1 MHLHQDFLSNVFKNK
16 KKQFDLLFWR
26 KMRVGLVNII
36 LPFFLKQK
44 EKKKKLLKTIH
55 QFQTIVF

>member
-1 MHLHQDFLSNVFKNK
+1 MQLHQDFLSNVFKNK

-44 EKKKKLLKTIH
+44 EKKKNPLKTIH